1 MEPLISL
8 CMIVKD
14 EEQCLARC
22 LDSVK
27 NIVDEIIIVDTGST
41 DNTVK
46 IAEFYT
52 EHVYHFEWINDFAA
66 ARNESIKHATGK
78 WILVLDADEYLEP
91 EAGQTLREFFQKEE
105 PDVHIIYAMNVL
117 NFLGKGGS
125 TGVSEALVN
134 RVFPNHLGIRYHRP
148 IHEQPRSRDGAK
160 LQYKAAPCRILHS
173 GYKEETLVA
182 KRKHERNLSIFE
194 QHKVRNGGYSA
205 YDYLMLGNQYIMM
218 GDYDQASIYL
228 HKALG
233 KEKELGTAYK
243 QVLFSLLS
251 MYLNTKQFIEAW
263 GFMDKHLTSYEKY
276 PDILAIRGSLYF
288 NLGFYEEAKI
298 IFQRCLSV
306 GEELARSGEAYCIV
320 SHDLAAKLPLRILT
334 NLFEREK
341 DFRQTIY
348 YLTKLLGA
356 FKDGAALTQL
366 IRILSLND
374 PVPSIISFLD
384 RLLDHKDPLIIP
396 LLCKISIS
404 LGHTELSRHYTR
416 LLSSPQLL
424 HLADQLRYSLMLH
437 DQAGFQRIWTESKE
451 EDKINPQ
458 SIYHLVLAAVSW
470 NHPSWL
476 EWVHNPPET
485 DSKAFINWGQ
495 ELLAVGMKDASVD
508 DQSHAFSLLSGLYT
522 ISHLERFDQIL
533 DSVNSTH
540 VLNKIANLLYTLHHD
555 DAAMQCYTYLHEHGT
570 LNHYSCMNLADTY
583 LYTGDTETA
592 LQYLEQAI
600 YLNPQDMKL
609 YVHYCAHCTDP
620 VRRNQMK
627 QRLLQLDPHYKNL
640 PPFMAL

>member
-27 NIVDEIIIVDTGST
+27 DVADEIIIVDTGSK
-41 DNTVK
+41 DNTVN
-46 IAEFYT
+46 IAKSYT
-52 EHVYHFEWINDFAA
+52 EHVYHFQWINDFAA

-78 WILVLDADEYLEP
+78 WVLVLDADEYLEP
-91 EAGQTLREFFQKEE
+91 KAGQTLREFLQKEE
-105 PDVHIIYAMNVL
+105 PDGHIIYSMSVL
-117 NFLGKGGS
+117 SFLGKAGS
-125 TGVSEALVN
+125 TGVNEALVS
-134 RVFPNHLGIRYHRP
+134 RVFPNHLGVCYHRP
-148 IHEQPRSRDGAK
+148 IHEQPRSEDGAE
-160 LQYKAAPCRILHS
+160 LLYRAVPCRILHS
-173 GYKEETLVA
+173 GYEEETMAA
-182 KRKHERNLSIFE
+182 KRKHERNLSIFG
-194 QHKVRNGGYSA
+194 QHKARNGGYSA

-218 GDYDQASIYL
+218 GDYDQAGIYL
-228 HKALG
+228 HKVLG

-243 QVLFSLLS
+243 QVLFSLLNI
-251 MYLNTKQFIEAW
+251 YVNTQQIIDAW
-263 GFMDKHLTSYEKY
+263 GFMDKHLTAYEQY
-276 PDILAIRGSLYF
+276 PDILAVRGSLYYY
-288 NLGFYEEAKI
+288 LGFYEEAKV
-298 IFQRCLSV
+298 IFQRCLSI
-306 GEELARSGEAYCIV
+306 GEELARSGEAYCII
-320 SHDLAAKLPLRILT
+320 SHDIAVKLPLRILV

-356 FKDGAALTQL
+356 FKDGAALSQL
-366 IRILSLND
+366 IRILSLKD
-374 PVPSIISFLD
+374 PASTIISFLD
-384 RLLDHKDPLIIP
+384 KLLDHEDPLIIP

-404 LGHTELSRHYTR
+404 LGHTELSRHYSR
-416 LLSSPQLL
+416 LLPSPQLL
-424 HLADQLRYSLMLH
+424 LLADRLRYSLMLH
-437 DQAGFQRIWTESKE
+437 DQAGFQRIWMESKE
-451 EDKINPQ
+451 EDKKHPQ

-476 EWVHNPPET
+476 EWVHNPPDT
-485 DSKAFINWGQ
+485 DSKAFMKWGQ
-495 ELLAVGMKDASVD
+495 ELLAIGMKDASEA
-508 DQSHAFSLLSGLYT
+508 DQNHTFSLLSGLYT

-540 VLNKIANLLYTLHHD
+540 VLNRIANLLYTLHHD
-555 DAAMQCYTYLHEHGT
+555 DAAMQCYTYLNEHGS
-570 LNHYSCMNLADTY
+570 LNHNSCMNLADTY

-600 YLNPQDMKL
+600 YLNPQEKKP
-609 YVHYCAHCTDP
+609 YVQYCANCTDP